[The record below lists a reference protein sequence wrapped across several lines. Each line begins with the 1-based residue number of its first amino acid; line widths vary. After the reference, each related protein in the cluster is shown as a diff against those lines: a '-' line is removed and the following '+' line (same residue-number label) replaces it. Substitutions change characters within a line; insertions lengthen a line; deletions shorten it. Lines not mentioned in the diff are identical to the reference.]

1 MLTVQ
6 DLRLQHGIWCAAL
19 CQFPW
24 CDHISELRGNFKR
37 YISSDVYMTSE
48 TSAFKNFFSKLTKD
62 YSVTRNRSIS
72 FSYETFISH
81 ESFRE
86 KIKTKKFG
94 LWPLSIKC
102 DNTELLFYVTKLRMN
117 KLRWD
122 EFVPFDI
129 IWKTSSGM
137 DSHCSTVSF
146 HCPPNRLTVIHQGAW
161 E

>member
-1 MLTVQ
+1 MRHYTWIFQQLNSSWYLHKLTYWLLMCLSICKTQ
-6 DLRLQHGIWCAAL
+6 SSSLCAFRKEETRHLRNL
-19 CQFPW
+19 
-24 CDHISELRGNFKR
+24 
-37 YISSDVYMTSE
+37 
-48 TSAFKNFFSKLTKD
+48 FSKWTKD
-62 YSVTRNRSIS
+62 YSVRRKRSIS
-72 FSYETFISH
+72 MSYETLISH
-81 ESFRE
+81 ESFWE